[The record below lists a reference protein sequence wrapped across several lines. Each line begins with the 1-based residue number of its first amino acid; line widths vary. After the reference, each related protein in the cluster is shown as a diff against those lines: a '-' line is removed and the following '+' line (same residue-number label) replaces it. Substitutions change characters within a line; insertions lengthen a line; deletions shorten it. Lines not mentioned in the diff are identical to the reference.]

1 MKMTILLEQWPYRM
15 AWVLVLVEKYERE
28 KVMNDNR
35 TDETGDSIIDIMKNI
50 SAKENEISLKKVYK
64 YVVQNLIHASDDEE
78 SKLLRDDDPVA
89 FLELLSEGGEDSM
102 LTIKD
107 VGYIDVMKSLRTCC
121 YNLPKYLL
129 AQVSAELDKYILYI
143 KRGDSNNLTWFVT
156 FRKKSKVFEN
166 F

>member
-1 MKMTILLEQWPYRM
+1 
-15 AWVLVLVEKYERE
+15 
-28 KVMNDNR
+28 MNDNR

-64 YVVQNLIHASDDEE
+64 FVVQNLIHASDDGG
-78 SKLLRDDDPVA
+78 SKLLCDGDSLI
-89 FLELLSEGGEDSM
+89 FLQLLSEGGEDSM

-156 FRKKSKVFEN
+156 FRKKSKVFESV
-166 F
+166 